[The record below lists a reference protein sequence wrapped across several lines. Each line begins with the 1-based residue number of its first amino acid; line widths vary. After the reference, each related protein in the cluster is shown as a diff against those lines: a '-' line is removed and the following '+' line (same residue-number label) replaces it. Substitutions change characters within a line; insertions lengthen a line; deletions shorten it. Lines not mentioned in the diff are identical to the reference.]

1 MSTSKTSTISFEN
14 KVDSVCILVS
24 QIDENPL
31 LGIWFKKFELAC
43 SIAVGYRHG
52 WVSAFSDEGKLAIEG
67 AFEKVASVLEVSEEE
82 LYRLSVGK

>member
-1 MSTSKTSTISFEN
+1 MTTSEKSKINFEM

-24 QIDENPL
+24 QIEKNPL
-31 LGIWFKKFELAC
+31 LEIWFKNFELAC

-52 WVSAFSDEGKLAIEG
+52 WISAFSDEGKLAIEG

-82 LYRLSVGK
+82 LYKISTGK